1 MIAFIRG
8 KNSYKHELSGLSYLQ
23 DHFRKTFLPRIQIE
37 SYFQWLPRI
46 IFLVTKH
53 HITIIGNELISRL
66 KGDFHVGSFVQ
77 GLCAIIRY
85 VNNFYYH

>member
-1 MIAFIRG
+1 MLKFQVSLRKIRVMHDCVYSR

-46 IFLVTKH
+46 IFFSYQTPH
-53 HITIIGNELISRL
+53 
-66 KGDFHVGSFVQ
+66 
-77 GLCAIIRY
+77 Y
-85 VNNFYYH
+85 